1 MQNRKVDIILKQSK
15 LNCALS
21 ETHISNKTMK
31 RGKKKMDITKVR
43 IMREEKIPLYHKE
56 KFLGT
61 GIDLVLDL
69 GVIIIIH

>member
-1 MQNRKVDIILKQSK
+1 
-15 LNCALS
+15 
-21 ETHISNKTMK
+21 MK